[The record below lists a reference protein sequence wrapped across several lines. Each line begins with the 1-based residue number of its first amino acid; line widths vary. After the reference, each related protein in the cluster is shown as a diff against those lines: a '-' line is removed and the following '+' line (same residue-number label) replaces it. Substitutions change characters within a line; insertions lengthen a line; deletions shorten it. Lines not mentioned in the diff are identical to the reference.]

1 MKLQRDTLLSSR
13 YRIRALLGE
22 GGMGV
27 VYRALDEQLRRMVA
41 IKTIQGDKASDR
53 EFVKRFKREA
63 LAISQIEHP
72 HIVRL
77 LDFVEA
83 SGDQAPYMVM
93 ELLTGKDMGT
103 VIREEG
109 PLDITRAVTRTLE
122 ASVAIGECHRYGY
135 LHRDVKPNNIFLHNY
150 NQVETAKVLDFGAVK
165 QEEHP
170 KGGAKDTAELTRK
183 GTIFG
188 TPYYMPPEQLSG
200 KPATAK
206 SDQYSLGVV
215 LYTALTGRKPFE
227 IEEGREFRDI
237 ELLQAITKGE
247 YAPVQALRRNVP
259 EELAAT
265 VHKAISVNPDN
276 RFSSLHAFGA
286 ALRPYASPQARLTW
300 EAHFTSSVPLRVDA
314 RLSIAISTGTAAS
327 SSKATANVDATFP
340 PPEPTRGTAP
350 TIVANG
356 EATIA
361 LTTSELKDSAQDVHA
376 ATTVRRPG
384 QTSSGSISLVIDE
397 ASLSREAP
405 ISKAPGEAPA
415 PEVTARKPFRNSP
428 TLIVGGAG
436 VLFALVFA
444 GAMLMARRKDLSHQL
459 LGPPAALTGPSP
471 GVGKVTS
478 SPSADSPQTGRPASE
493 PTDPTPA
500 VSRDNLAASP
510 TPVNPAATAGSP
522 VHAAMRDEPSPG
534 LRPKHHANKKPKP
547 PAPQLD
553 PHGIAIP
560 SE

>member
-1 MKLQRDTLLSSR
+1 MKFKKDTLLSGR
-13 YRIRALLGE
+13 YSIRALLGE

-27 VYRALDEQLRRMVA
+27 VYRSFDEQLRRMVA

-53 EFVKRFKREA
+53 DFVKRFRREA

-83 SGDQAPYMVM
+83 SGDQPPYMVM

-122 ASVAIGECHRYGY
+122 ACVAIGECHRYGY
-135 LHRDVKPNNIFLHNY
+135 LHRDVKPNNIFLHIY

-165 QEEHP
+165 QEERP
-170 KGGAKDTAELTRK
+170 EADSEDTAELTRK

-227 IEEGREFRDI
+227 IEKGREFRDI
-237 ELLQAITKGE
+237 ELLQAIRKGD
-247 YAPVQALRRNVP
+247 YTPVQELRRDVP
-259 EELAAT
+259 VELAAT
-265 VHKAISVNPDN
+265 VHKAISVDPEN
-276 RFSSLHAFGA
+276 RFSTLHAFGA

-300 EAHFTSSVPLRVDA
+300 EAHFTSSAPLRVNA
-314 RLSIAISTGTAAS
+314 HLSIAISAGP
-327 SSKATANVDATFP
+327 ANSPNRPVNLDPTFP
-340 PPEPTRGTAP
+340 PGEATRGTAP
-350 TIVANG
+350 TVVAKR

-361 LTTSELKDSAQDVHA
+361 LTTSELKDGAEDVHT
-376 ATTVRRPG
+376 ATTARRPG
-384 QTSSGSISLVIDE
+384 ETNSGSISLVIDE
-397 ASLSREAP
+397 ASQSREVP
-405 ISKAPGEAPA
+405 ESKAIGEAPA
-415 PEVTARKPFRNSP
+415 PDTTARNRFRNRP
-428 TLIVGGAG
+428 VLIVGGAG
-436 VLFALVFA
+436 VVFALVFGTA
-444 GAMLMARRKDLSHQL
+444 LLITHRKGPGHEL
-459 LGPPAALTGPSP
+459 LGPPSALTWHPP
-471 GVGKVTS
+471 PAGKVGPPALPTS
-478 SPSADSPQTGRPASE
+478 PQPVVPMPETTAPTIPVSKPSASTSPEEPA
-493 PTDPTPA
+493 PTHVVPAHSA
-500 VSRDNLAASP
+500 VSVEAADP
-510 TPVNPAATAGSP
+510 Q
-522 VHAAMRDEPSPG
+522 R
-534 LRPKHHANKKPKP
+534 KHHTHKRLKPTG
-547 PAPQLD
+547 PQLD

-560 SE
+560 ND